1 MFFQLFADE
10 ALTIWNK
17 MKDLNETKVDA
28 YHMTHD
34 GTPAANEGNAFK
46 GILFKYWRE
55 CCRSGQR
62 NFSSSGYLKLWQLQV
77 PKPCLSQQYDVLFI
91 DEAQDCTP
99 GSAAVTQSQERGEKS
114 LI

>member
-34 GTPAANEGNAFK
+34 GTPAAIEGNAFK
-46 GILFKYWRE
+46 GILF
-55 CCRSGQR
+55 
-62 NFSSSGYLKLWQLQV
+62 
-77 PKPCLSQQYDVLFI
+77 
-91 DEAQDCTP
+91 
-99 GSAAVTQSQERGEKS
+99 
-114 LI
+114 